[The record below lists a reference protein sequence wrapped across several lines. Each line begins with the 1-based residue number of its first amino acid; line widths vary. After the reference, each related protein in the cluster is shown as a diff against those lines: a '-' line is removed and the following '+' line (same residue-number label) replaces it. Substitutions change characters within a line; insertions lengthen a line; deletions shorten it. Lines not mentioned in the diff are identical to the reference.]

1 VDAAPPPPA
10 IIQAACPAETRSF
23 GARVRCGFVRV
34 PLDRARPNG
43 RKIRIY
49 FERYG
54 RRDVSRP
61 RLSTLV
67 SLEGGPLD
75 DVGRLPEAS
84 GPMR

>member
-10 IIQAACPAETRSF
+10 IIQAACPAEARSL

-54 RRDVSRP
+54 RTDVRP
-61 RLSTLV
+61 
-67 SLEGGPLD
+67 
-75 DVGRLPEAS
+75 
-84 GPMR
+84 